1 VSTPSLEDIA
11 LHAVNA
17 LEPSAVADL
26 ERAVAASPAL
36 QAELSAMQSVLAKL
50 GRSLPQ
56 HTPPPALE
64 ARVLQRVRT
73 QERTPLATRSL
84 TTAPRRAAMPW
95 ARPAIATVS
104 LMGLALVAFLGVR
117 SNQLQT
123 QLDAFRA
130 RNTQQTAI
138 LSSASNIK
146 LASTTDNATPIG
158 QAFLT
163 SDGKIVIALK
173 LPAPQVG
180 KTYQAWFIPRG
191 ETAPRPLETFSD
203 TLTTAVPADAAAI
216 AVSLEPSGGSKTPTT
231 VLGVGAVQL

>member
-11 LHAVNA
+11 LHAINA
-17 LEPSAVADL
+17 LEPHHAAEL
-26 ERAVAASPAL
+26 ERAVAGNPAL

-50 GRSLPQ
+50 GRSLSQ

-64 ARVLQRVRT
+64 ARVLQRLKVQNDTPRPTRPRT
-73 QERTPLATRSL
+73 
-84 TTAPRRAAMPW
+84 TTRRANTSW
-95 ARPAIATVS
+95 ARPTIATVS

-117 SNQLQT
+117 GNQLEG
-123 QLDAFRA
+123 QLNALRS
-130 RNTQQTAI
+130 RNAQQTAI

-146 LASTTDNATPIG
+146 LASTSDNATPIG

-163 SDGKIVIALK
+163 GDGKIVIALK
-173 LPAPQVG
+173 LPTPQAG
-180 KTYQAWFIPRG
+180 KTYQAWFIPKG

-216 AVSLEPSGGSKTPTT
+216 AVSLEPSGGSRTPTT
-231 VLGVGAVQL
+231 VLGVGAVRL